1 MRKYASLEPKY
12 ASHAVAQPREEGR
25 VIRRNHFS
33 AAVSITPEIRS
44 KIASMG
50 LERVAG
56 NVYACPSKQDFWAVK
71 GNKIIKLVVDEVDD
85 GSSIAAAPSNSP
97 MDFLTNILDD
107 LTL

>member
-1 MRKYASLEPKY
+1 MRKYASLEPKF
-12 ASHAVAQPREEGR
+12 ASHALAQPREEGR

-33 AAVSITPEIRS
+33 NATSVSLDVRT

-56 NVYACPSKQDFWAVK
+56 NVYACPSKQDFWTVK

-85 GSSIAAAPSNSP
+85 GSSIAAAPSNDP
-97 MDFLTNILDD
+97 MDFLTSVLDD

>member
-1 MRKYASLEPKY
+1 MRKFASLEPKF
-12 ASHAVAQPREEGR
+12 AMHSVGQPREQGR
-25 VIRRNHFS
+25 VIHRNHF
-33 AAVSITPEIRS
+33 ANDTSISPDVRT
-44 KIASMG
+44 KIARLG

-85 GSSIAAAPSNSP
+85 GSSIAAAPSNDP

>member
-1 MRKYASLEPKY
+1 MRKFASLEPKF
-12 ASHAVAQPREEGR
+12 AAHALAQPREEGR
-25 VIRRNHFS
+25 VIRRNHF
-33 AAVSITPEIRS
+33 AAATSISPELRS
-44 KIASMG
+44 KIALLG

-56 NVYACPSKQDFWAVK
+56 NVYACPSKQDFWTVK

>member
-1 MRKYASLEPKY
+1 MRKFASLEPKF
-12 ASHAVAQPREEGR
+12 ASHALAQPREEGR
-25 VIRRNHFS
+25 VIRRNHF
-33 AAVSITPEIRS
+33 AAASVSPEAKS
-44 KIASMG
+44 KIAHMG

-56 NVYACPSKQDFWAVK
+56 NVYACPASQDFWTVK

-85 GSSIAAAPSNSP
+85 GSSIPAAPSNSP